1 MTTVLFAPVTFNLAE
16 TTRMIQV
23 ARALPAGL
31 RPVFMGYEHDYVPLI
46 LEAGFDYRP
55 LEPAWTHAQRKQA
68 IDFDQGRT
76 MRSPFSDELVAA
88 RVEAERALISELTA
102 KAVVTGSNMT
112 SFVAARAESVPLFYP
127 VPFALT
133 QVQVAQAKRM
143 YILPG
148 DSAFRGF
155 ADRMA
160 SAAMRLAYNRP
171 PRLRRPRHLSSGG
184 RGVFQ
189 LRAASRL
196 PRRSSC

>member
-1 MTTVLFAPVTFNLAE
+1 MTTVLFAPGTFNLAE

-88 RVEAERALISELTA
+88 RVEAERALISELTSSRA
-102 KAVVTGSNMT
+102 TAPSGASPTGW
-112 SFVAARAESVPLFYP
+112 P
-127 VPFALT
+127 
-133 QVQVAQAKRM
+133 
-143 YILPG
+143 
-148 DSAFRGF
+148 
-155 ADRMA
+155 
-160 SAAMRLAYNRP
+160 P
-171 PRLRRPRHLSSGG
+171 PRCGWPTTGFPWPPARS
-184 RGVFQ
+184 RG
-189 LRAASRL
+189 
-196 PRRSSC
+196 